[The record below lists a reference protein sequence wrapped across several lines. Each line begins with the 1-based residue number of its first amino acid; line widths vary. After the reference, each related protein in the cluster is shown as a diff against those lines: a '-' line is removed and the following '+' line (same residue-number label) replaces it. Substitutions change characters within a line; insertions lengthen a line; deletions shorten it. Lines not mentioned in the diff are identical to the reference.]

1 MKKKNTP
8 IVCDLDGTLIKSDL
22 FIESLLIYIKLN
34 FFHIFIA
41 IYKLIT
47 QRIIFK
53 NYITDSYKPNPN
65 KIPFNTL
72 LISWLEKQKKEGRD
86 IYLVTGS
93 TRSSIELIKSKLTI
107 FSGIYN
113 SSNNQNLVGSE
124 KAKFLIKKFG
134 REKFDYIGN
143 SIADFKVWKFARKK
157 ILANNIYLQL
167 IFINYFDKIFKK
179 DKGYLKNLS
188 YFIRMH
194 QWSKNGLVFLHP
206 LIVFQ
211 SLDVSIFLNYLL
223 FFFVFS
229 ITASFVYV
237 LNDIIDL
244 AHDREHAQKKYRPLA
259 SGFFDIKES
268 VLLLLFL
275 SFLILCF
282 VLNSSMVLIYIL
294 LTYLV
299 LNIIYST
306 YLKKI
311 KYIDIFALSIFFNIR
326 IFSGIEIDPNAII
339 SKRFLLFT
347 LLIFFSLGSLKRIVE
362 LINQPNI
369 KNSGRAYIAE
379 DKRNLKAIGLG
390 ALLLSLII
398 IIDSYKYLQ
407 IANHFNFSTFLT
419 LVGLIYIWL
428 IYLWYSGFVRRFVN
442 DPVVFAMKNPVSLF
456 LIFLIVNAVLFV

>member
-1 MKKKNTP
+1 MKKNNIP

-34 FFHIFIA
+34 FYHIFIA

-47 QRIIFK
+47 QRIAFK
-53 NYITDSYKPNPN
+53 NYITHSFKPNAKN
-65 KIPFNTL
+65 IPFNTE
-72 LISWLEKQKKEGRD
+72 LISWLKKQKQEGRE

-93 TRSSIELIKSKLTI
+93 TKSSVALIKSKLTI
-107 FSGIYN
+107 FSNIYN
-113 SSNNQNLVGSE
+113 SSQNQNLVGSE
-124 KAKFLIKKFG
+124 KAKFLIEKFG

-143 SIADFKVWKFARKK
+143 SITDFKVWKYAREK
-157 ILANNIYLQL
+157 ILVNNIYLQL
-167 IFINYFDKIFKK
+167 IFRNFFNKIFKK

-188 YFIRMH
+188 FFLRIH
-194 QWSKNGLVFLHP
+194 QWSKNGLIFLHP

-211 SLDVSIFLNYLL
+211 SLDIPIFLNYFI
-223 FFFVFS
+223 FFVVFS

-244 AHDREHAQKKYRPLA
+244 AHDREHAQKKHRPLA

-268 VLLLLFL
+268 VFLLLLL

-282 VLNSSMVLIYIL
+282 VLNSSLVLIYIL

-299 LNIIYST
+299 LNIIYSM

-326 IFSGIEIDPNAII
+326 IFSGIEIDPNSII

-379 DKRNLKAIGLG
+379 DKRNLKVIGLG
-390 ALLLSLII
+390 ALLISFIL

-407 IANHFNFSTFLT
+407 IASHFNFSTFLS
-419 LVGLIYIWL
+419 LLGLIYIWL
-428 IYLWYSGFVRRFVN
+428 IYLWYSGFMRRFVN
-442 DPVVFAMKNPVSLF
+442 DPVVFAMKNSISLF
-456 LIFLIVNAVLFV
+456 LIFLIVNVVLFV